1 MSWFRTAQVGDLL
14 STLDRIIENHERKPG
29 VQAKN
34 STVTLLL
41 NGILTWM
48 YNHDDQA
55 IKPTLNIDSSDS
67 EEVCKNYA

>member
-1 MSWFRTAQVGDLL
+1 MSWFHTAQVGDLL
-14 STLDRIIENHERKPG
+14 STLNRIIENHERKPF
-29 VQAKN
+29 VQAKD

-48 YNHDDQA
+48 YNHDDQV

-67 EEVCKNYA
+67 EEVCNNYT